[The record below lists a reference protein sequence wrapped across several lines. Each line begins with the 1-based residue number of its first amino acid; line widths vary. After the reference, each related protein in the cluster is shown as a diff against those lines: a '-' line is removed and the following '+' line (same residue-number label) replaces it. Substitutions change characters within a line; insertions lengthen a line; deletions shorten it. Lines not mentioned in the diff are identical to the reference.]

1 MTSAKTTT
9 QDPPASIQIRCPR
22 PAAATTRIRRYG
34 AVILLPCSAACA
46 PPEGVIGATVRG
58 YWPGLVHRAGQP
70 ISTVQVS
77 IRELRALASCSRRS
91 TPTAST
97 RYPRDELG
105 LTGPAQHLAAWAAPV
120 LLPARSAVVTGL
132 DELPRPARS
141 RWSWQGVTNLSASKV
156 VFAW

>member
-9 QDPPASIQIRCPR
+9 QDPLASIQIRCPR

-46 PPEGVIGATVRG
+46 GLEGVIGAAVRG

-70 ISTVQVS
+70 GGTVQVS
-77 IRELRALASCSRRS
+77 IRELGDLASCSGRS

-97 RYPRDELG
+97 RY
-105 LTGPAQHLAAWAAPV
+105 LT
-120 LLPARSAVVTGL
+120 
-132 DELPRPARS
+132 
-141 RWSWQGVTNLSASKV
+141 
-156 VFAW
+156 